1 MVLDINSCATSV
13 SITVGQPIQV
23 GAVLTPTNILC
34 NGDPSGNITVNSVT
48 GTTGP
53 YTYNWS
59 DGHNDPINQN
69 LTAGT
74 YDVTITDGNGCSN
87 TFTQTLTEPLVISTT
102 LSYSDISVNGASD
115 GNISA
120 NVSGGKIKSGPSVN
134 QCRGCL
140 HSTHGDELVVVDL
153 NFPVSDIVDVS

>member
-1 MVLDINSCATSV
+1 MQSLSV
-13 SITVGQPIQV
+13 TIGQPIQV

-34 NGDPSGNITVNSVT
+34 NGDSSGNITVNSVT

-53 YTYNWS
+53 YSYNWS

-74 YDVTITDGNGCSN
+74 YYVTISDGNGCSN
-87 TFTQTLTEPLVISTT
+87 TFSQNLTQPLSITAT
-102 LSYSDISVNGASD
+102 MSYSDISVNGASN

-120 NVSGGKIKSGPSVN
+120 NVSGGNPPYSYSWSGPNNYSN
-134 QCRGCL
+134 SNSSINSLESGYYI
-140 HSTHGDELVVVDL
+140 LVVNLFCD
-153 NFPVSDIVDVS
+153 